1 MAGTALLSSWR
12 DTRLGQRLFCT
23 ALAMLLVLSE
33 VFSSNIQATLPA
45 FSHLCRVLLDRRR
58 GGAAAVSNVFF

>member
-33 VFSSNIQATLPA
+33 VFSSNIQATL
-45 FSHLCRVLLDRRR
+45 
-58 GGAAAVSNVFF
+58 